1 MDFQTLLLGV
11 DCACG
16 KYHRCNID
24 FVAVEPDAIRHL
36 GTLCKDYRS
45 ILLVAD
51 ENTYAAAGEKTMD
64 CLTSKLVDKVIFP
77 GDKVLIPNETA
88 IERVQKDLPG
98 HDLIIGIGSGVIQDL
113 CKYVA
118 FYAKLP
124 YIVVATAPSMD
135 GYASSGAA
143 MITGGMKVTY
153 RTKVPTAILADTA
166 VLKDAPFDMIQ
177 AGYGDIVGKYSA
189 LNDWKLSRVVN
200 GEYFCQYIYDMTMDA
215 LTQTL
220 QMAPGLVSRDEKSVQ
235 VLMEALVLVGIA
247 MSFAGS
253 SRPASGSEHHLSHFF
268 EIVGIV
274 RDEPYFLH
282 GIDVAYSS
290 VVTAQL
296 RQKLLAM
303 PFPLKRHIPT
313 DYAAQMERIY
323 GPVAAGCME
332 LQKKIGF
339 YEKPL
344 LDAYITRESEI
355 RQVLLEMPTPEAL
368 EKMLNMVGLSM
379 ESFYKLYSHEKI
391 ADAVTYGKDLKDRYT
406 VLWLYND
413 LFGEEKEDPFPSAVF
428 TGYWPEGHVQG
439 IALDKEKG
447 HMYFSFT
454 TILLKTDLQGNP
466 LGSVKNLAGHLGCI
480 TFDPDRR
487 KVYGSLELKHDA
499 VGASIIARTGWD
511 PSAED
516 NFYLVSFDADAITQ
530 MEMDAEKD
538 DIMQAVWLADVLAD
552 YKATDPVS
560 GQKHRY
566 GCSGFDGTGYGPVF
580 GQSGDK
586 KIMTAYGIYENNGR
600 EDNDHQV
607 ILQYDPSIF
616 EIYGQPLNQ
625 ETPHHSGPESAEQ
638 RYFLYTGNTCYGV
651 QNLEYDAFTQTWL
664 AAVYPGKKECFTNFS
679 LFFINAAVPAK
690 EQKLTGRKGELGK
703 LLTLSSIGEM
713 GKGGLLGSHFP
724 LGATGVCSLCDG
736 RFYFSR
742 PLKEGNTFASLTEL
756 YEMTRDGI
764 FCRDM

>member
-1 MDFQTLLLGV
+1 MDFQKLLQGV

-16 KYHRCNID
+16 KQHRCDMD

-36 GTLCKDYRS
+36 TTLCKDYQA

-51 ENTYAAAGEKTMD
+51 ENTFGAAGEKTMAY
-64 CLTSKLVDKVIFP
+64 LAGKQVDKVIFP
-77 GDKVLIPNETA
+77 GDKVLIPNEAA
-88 IERVQKDLPG
+88 IEKVQAALDR

-124 YIVVATAPSMD
+124 YFVVATAPSMD

-153 RTKVPTAILADTA
+153 SAKVPSAILADTA
-166 VLKDAPFDMIQ
+166 VLKNAPFDMIQ

-189 LNDWKLSRVVN
+189 LNDWKLSRAVN

-215 LTQTL
+215 LQQTL
-220 QMAPGLVSRDEKSVQ
+220 QLAPGLVSRDEKSVQ

-274 RDEPYFLH
+274 RDEPYFPH
-282 GIDVAYSS
+282 GIDVAYSA

-296 RQKLLAM
+296 RQTLLSK
-303 PFPLKRHIPT
+303 PFPAKRHIPA
-313 DYAAQMERIY
+313 DYAVQMQRVY
-323 GPVAAGCME
+323 GPVAEGCME
-332 LQKKIGF
+332 LQKKVGF

-344 LDAYITRESEI
+344 LNTYLAKEAEI
-355 RQVLLEMPTPEAL
+355 KEILAEMPTPEAL
-368 EKMLNMVGLSM
+368 EKMLGAVGLSM
-379 ESFYKLYSHEKI
+379 EAFCKLYSHEKLL
-391 ADAVTYGKDLKDRYT
+391 DAVTYGKDLKDRYT

-413 LFGEEKEDPFPSAVF
+413 LFGGEEKPYPGSIF
-428 TGYWPEGHVQG
+428 TGYWPEGHIQG

-454 TILLKTDLQGNP
+454 TILLKTDLQGKP

-487 KVYGSLELKHDA
+487 RVYGSLELKHDA
-499 VGASIIARTGWD
+499 IGAGIIARTGWD

-516 NFYLVSFDADAITQ
+516 NFYLVSFDVDAIGK

-538 DIMQAVWLADVLAD
+538 GIMKAVWLADVRAD
-552 YKATDPVS
+552 YEATDPVS

-580 GQSGDK
+580 GENGDK
-586 KIMTAYGIYENNGR
+586 KIIVAYGIYEDNNR

-607 ILQYDPSIF
+607 LLQFDPTVF
-616 EIYGQPLNQ
+616 DTYGQPLNQ
-625 ETPHHSGPESAEQ
+625 EKPHYSGPEKAQE
-638 RYFLYTGNTCYGV
+638 RYFLHTGNTRYGV
-651 QNLEYDAFTQTWL
+651 QNLEYDAFSKTWL
-664 AAVYPGKKECFTNFS
+664 AAVYRGKKDRYTNFP
-679 LFFINAAVPAK
+679 LFFIDAAAPAR
-690 EQKLTGRKGELGK
+690 EQALAGRPGETGKV
-703 LLTLSSIGEM
+703 LTLAAIGEE
-713 GKGGLLGSHFP
+713 GKVGIRGSQFP
-724 LGATGVCSLCDG
+724 LGSTGVYSFGDG
-736 RFYFSR
+736 KFYFSR
-742 PLKEGNTFASLTEL
+742 PLREGKGFASLTEL
-756 YEMTRDGI
+756 YEMTPEGT
-764 FCRDM
+764 FCRKL